1 MSELK
6 SGAEKLLNL
15 VFPEKCVSCGAG
27 IVLENRS
34 GDFLLAH
41 FFCADCAENVIRAT
55 REIPDTAVPLMY
67 DGAVKNAMQRLK
79 FGSDIASAP
88 FFAAEL
94 EREVRNRF
102 YGLEFDLLTCV
113 PATRSSLS
121 QRGYN
126 QSRII
131 AENMRLGTECDF
143 ELLRKSRDTQVQH
156 LLDAQHRQKN
166 IESAYSLNKG
176 RSVVGK
182 RILLVDDIFT
192 TGATCKAC
200 ARVLLFSGAK
210 SVHVACATLT
220 PRK

>member
-1 MSELK
+1 MSK
-6 SGAEKLLNL
+6 SISGAEKLLNL
-15 VFPEKCVSCGAG
+15 VFPEKCISCGEY
-27 IVLENRS
+27 ISDENRP

-41 FFCADCAENVIRAT
+41 FFCGECAETITRPDRELENVAS
-55 REIPDTAVPLMY
+55 PLLY

-79 FGSDIASAP
+79 FSSDISSAP

-94 EREVRNRF
+94 EREVRAKF
-102 YGLEFDLLTCV
+102 YGLEFDILTCV
-113 PATRSSLS
+113 PATRASLAE
-121 QRGYN
+121 RGYN
-126 QSRII
+126 QSRLI
-131 AENMRLGTECDF
+131 AEQMRLGCERDC

-156 LLDAQHRQKN
+156 LLDAEHRQKN
-166 IESAYSLNKG
+166 IESAYSLNRG

-182 RILLVDDIFT
+182 RILLVDDILT

-210 SVHVACATLT
+210 SVHIACATLT